1 MKRRIMSVDLEPDF
15 RSKYA
20 ISLVKV
26 VPKLLDFFDSHNIK
40 ATFFTVSSLLERH
53 EDLIREISKKHEIA
67 SHSHTHN
74 FLNPVNSS
82 WEINHSK
89 KKFEEYG
96 FKCDGFRAPGF
107 VVTKDHLKI
116 VKDAGYKYDSSI
128 AKYYPGRY
136 NNFGSP
142 SKVYEKDGLKVVP
155 IPNMVYPMIDSGLTY
170 LKAFHPVSK
179 VFAKPYMFY
188 LHPWEFLE
196 RKDLVKA
203 KGVSGRLLLR
213 NSGAR
218 AVKIFKEYVEK
229 SNCKWTT
236 VRDYIR

>member
-1 MKRRIMSVDLEPDF
+1 MSVDLEPDF

>member
-15 RSKYA
+15 RSSYA

-26 VPKLLDFFDSHNIK
+26 VPKLLDFFDSHNIR

-53 EDLIREISKKHEIA
+53 EDLIREISRKHEIA

-74 FLNPVNSS
+74 FLNEVNSS
-82 WEINHSK
+82 WEIRHSK

-96 FKCDGFRAPGF
+96 FKCEGFRAPGF
-107 VVTKDHLKI
+107 VVTPNHLKI
-116 VKDAGYKYDSSI
+116 VKMAGYKYDSSM
-128 AKYYPGRY
+128 AKFYPGRY
-136 NNFGSP
+136 NNLRMS
-142 SKVYEKDGLKVVP
+142 SKVHEKDGLKVLPV
-155 IPNMVYPMIDSGLTY
+155 PNMVYPLVDSGLTY

-196 RKDLVKA
+196 KKDLVKA
-203 KGVSGRLLLR
+203 KSVSGSLLQR
-213 NSGAR
+213 NCGAK
-218 AVKIFKEYVEK
+218 AVKIFREYVEK

-236 VRDYIR
+236 CRDYIR